1 MTTTSFEL
9 SIQEKMVIL
18 VQGVQSGFA
27 RVADSVGMNYKLRKE
42 GVALVKKLP
51 DACVIAS
58 IGTVG
63 KIRGGIA
70 ISFDR
75 EGLSACV
82 SAMSGGML
90 AGDPDDP
97 MSVSCIG
104 ELVNMTG
111 GGVAMFASEKGVEMD
126 VTPPQI
132 FSGENISQSWPTQMH
147 WVSVPYIVRDTG
159 NVFLNVFASD
169 S

>member
-1 MTTTSFEL
+1 MA
-9 SIQEKMVIL
+9 IL

-111 GGVAMFASEKGVEMD
+111 GGLRCS
-126 VTPPQI
+126 PPKRVLRWMSRLRRFLAGRTSLSRGRLRCI
-132 FSGENISQSWPTQMH
+132 GCPFRTLSGIRGTC
-147 WVSVPYIVRDTG
+147 
-159 NVFLNVFASD
+159 F
-169 S
+169 